1 MSGSDME
8 NEEGGEEDRRE
19 EERKKIRVGVTM
31 NSGSNLYVGFTDNI
45 SEGGLF
51 VATHEIVD
59 IGTLIDLEFVLPG
72 DDEPIQAKGE
82 VRWQRT
88 VAEMGEGVFPG
99 FGVKFTELSDRALE
113 RLQEFL
119 NTREPIFHP
128 E

>member
-1 MSGSDME
+1 MSGSDLE
-8 NEEGGEEDRRE
+8 NVEGGEEDRRE

-51 VATHEIVD
+51 VATHEIVAV
-59 IGTLIDLEFVLPG
+59 GQLIDLRLLLPG
-72 DDEPIQAKGE
+72 EGESIQGKGQ
-82 VRWQRT
+82 VQRQRT